1 MVCFLYSYIMLDY
14 DSSFTQQKAVNLLI
28 MLIIAYIWL
37 IYMWFI
43 QSADLSTT
51 YFLWGA
57 TVWHLRLYIFL
68 FIYFFWFITGS
79 LLRLCFCEIHVS
91 KADSYRR
98 ENYDFYFIFFLHT
111 EGIPPNGIWISIHI
125 CMNWLSLRKNGRVRP
140 LAAQQNMKMAIF
152 YSAVVPDDFKMDI
165 QFIWSYNWTLYIF
178 YSVIK
183 Q

>member
-1 MVCFLYSYIMLDY
+1 MLDY

-98 ENYDFYFIFFLHT
+98 ENNDFYLFFFFCILKECRQMEYEYPFIFV
-111 EGIPPNGIWISIHI
+111 WIGSV
-125 CMNWLSLRKNGRVRP
+125 WG
-140 LAAQQNMKMAIF
+140 KMAGLGHLQHNKTWKWLYF
-152 YSAVVPDDFKMDI
+152 TVQLFQMTSK
-165 QFIWSYNWTLYIF
+165 WTFSLSGHIIELYIYF
-178 YSVIK
+178 TQSLNNNLKEKFII
-183 Q
+183 